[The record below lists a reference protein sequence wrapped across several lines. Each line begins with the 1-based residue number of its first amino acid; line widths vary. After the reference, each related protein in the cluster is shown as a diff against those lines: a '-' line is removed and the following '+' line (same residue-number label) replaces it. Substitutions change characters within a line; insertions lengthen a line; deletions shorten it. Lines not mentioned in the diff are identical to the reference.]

1 MKILQIRTMLQSQGF
16 IAVPRSP
23 LECWEKREGKLH
35 FRANIG
41 VVGIGK
47 VGLSINASYWD
58 GDTMYDSDGMI
69 SRSVFSI
76 LMHPEGFLGPDPTL
90 NDILERMEDIREDVR
105 LGDPKLQAFKKAIGA
120 CDVATVK
127 KLLNDNT
134 SFFIPRRRELGRGTF
149 LHDVRSRRVA
159 LALIS
164 AGFDVNAT
172 DISGNTPL
180 HRAGSPGVVSALLQ
194 SGADPNSEDE
204 EDNTPLYK
212 MIHHGRLL
220 EASLLLHS
228 GADPNFQNNTGLACL
243 HVATSS
249 DAVRLLM
256 EYDADPNMTDALG
269 RTPLHYARDWE
280 MADVLMRGGA
290 NIVADSKGALPIH
303 TAWAEDLAEY
313 FVHRG
318 MDAFAVDASGQTP
331 LHYAVR
337 SSRHSIVKY
346 LIFEASKLLD
356 KEPLN
361 ARDVNGR
368 TALHLTRN
376 PRIVRRLI
384 QAGADV
390 MARDVNQK
398 TPLHH
403 CSFTPVMKV
412 LVAAGADVN
421 AADVRGKT
429 ALHDCYGNRIAR
441 ALINLGA
448 DVSATDD
455 AGKTPL
461 DYPKSNR
468 ARAMLRREMK
478 RKQNK

>member
-16 IAVPRSP
+16 MAVPRSP

-41 VVGIGK
+41 VVGLGK
-47 VGLSINASYWD
+47 EGLSINASYWD

-90 NDILERMEDIREDVR
+90 NDILERMEDIREEVGR
-105 LGDPKLQAFKKAIGA
+105 GDPKLKAFQRAILYS
-120 CDVATVK
+120 DVATVK
-127 KLLNDNT
+127 KLLEDNPL
-134 SFFIPRRRELGRGTF
+134 FFIPRRRGLGRGTF
-149 LHDVRSRRVA
+149 LHDVRGRQVA
-159 LALIS
+159 LALIFD
-164 AGFDVNAT
+164 GFDINAT
-172 DISGNTPL
+172 DISGCTPL
-180 HRAGSPGVVSALLQ
+180 HSARTPGVVSALLQ
-194 SGADPNSEDE
+194 YDADVNSKNLDG
-204 EDNTPLYK
+204 NTPLHE
-212 MIHHGRLL
+212 MINHGRSL

-228 GADPNFQNNTGLACL
+228 GADPNLQNNTGLACL

-269 RTPLHYARDWE
+269 RTPLHYARDSE
-280 MADVLMRGGA
+280 IANALMHGGA
-290 NIVADSKGALPIH
+290 NITADSKGALPIH
-303 TAWAEDLAEY
+303 TACTEDVAEY
-313 FVHRG
+313 FVHHG

-337 SSRHSIVKY
+337 SNRHCIIKY
-346 LIFEASKLLD
+346 LLFEASKLLHRAH
-356 KEPLN
+356 LN
-361 ARDVNGR
+361 TRDVNGL
-368 TALHLTRN
+368 TALHLASDTAIARL
-376 PRIVRRLI
+376 LI

-390 MARDVNQK
+390 MARDVNRK